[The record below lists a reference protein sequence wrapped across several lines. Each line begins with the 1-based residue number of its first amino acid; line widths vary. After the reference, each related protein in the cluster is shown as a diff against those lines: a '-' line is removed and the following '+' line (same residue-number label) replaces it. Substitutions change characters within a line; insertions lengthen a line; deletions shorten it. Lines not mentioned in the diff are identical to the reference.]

1 MGTAPRYDHWA
12 AALDEL
18 ELTVT
23 VAERLLDGEDID
35 AELPVW
41 NPPQGLG
48 PIPPAHVRRAQGL
61 LARQR
66 RLISRAAAAKVGV
79 RQKVEILDRLTG
91 AGQGA
96 QPRTPLYVDLTA

>member
-1 MGTAPRYDHWA
+1 MGSAPQYDHWA

-18 ELTVT
+18 EVTVT
-23 VAERLLDGEDID
+23 VATRLLDGETVDE
-35 AELPVW
+35 ELPVW

-48 PIPPAHVRRAQGL
+48 PIPVIHVRRAQHL

-66 RLISRAAAAKVGV
+66 ELISRAAAAKVGV
-79 RQKVEILDRLTG
+79 RQKVELLDRLTG

>member
-1 MGTAPRYDHWA
+1 MSTAPRYDHWA

-23 VAERLLDGEDID
+23 VAERLLDGEAGDE
-35 AELPVW
+35 ELPAW
-41 NPPQGLG
+41 NPPRGLG
-48 PIPPAHVRRAQGL
+48 PIPPLHVRRAQRL

-66 RLISRAAAAKVGV
+66 ELISRAAAAKVGV
-79 RQKVEILDRLTG
+79 RQKVELLDRLTG

>member
-1 MGTAPRYDHWA
+1 MSAAPAYDHWG

-23 VAERLLDGEDID
+23 VAERLLDGQAGYE
-35 AELPVW
+35 ELQAW

-48 PIPPAHVRRAQGL
+48 PIPPAHFRR
-61 LARQR
+61 
-66 RLISRAAAAKVGV
+66 
-79 RQKVEILDRLTG
+79 TG

>member
-1 MGTAPRYDHWA
+1 MSIARQHDPWA

-18 ELTVT
+18 EVTVT
-23 VAERLLDGEDID
+23 IAQRLIDGEGADE
-35 AELPVW
+35 ELPAW

-48 PIPPAHVRRAQGL
+48 PIPSLHVRRAQRL

-66 RLISRAAAAKVGV
+66 ELISRAAAAKVGV
-79 RQKVEILDRLTG
+79 RQKVELLDRLTG

>member
-1 MGTAPRYDHWA
+1 MNTNMATDAWG

-18 ELTVT
+18 EVTVT
-23 VAERLLDGEDID
+23 IAERIIDGDEVDE
-35 AELPVW
+35 ELPGW

-48 PIPPAHVRRAQGL
+48 PIPVIHVRRAQRL

-66 RLISRAAAAKVGV
+66 ELISRAAVARLGV
-79 RQKVEILDRLTG
+79 RQKVELLDRLTG
-91 AGQGA
+91 AGQGG

>member
-1 MGTAPRYDHWA
+1 MSTAPRYDHWA

-23 VAERLLDGEDID
+23 VAERLLEGEASDE
-35 AELPVW
+35 ELPIW

-48 PIPPAHVRRAQGL
+48 PIPPVHVRRAQRL

-66 RLISRAAAAKVGV
+66 ELISRAATAKVGV
-79 RQKVEILDRLTG
+79 RQKLELLDRLTG

-96 QPRTPLYVDLTA
+96 RPRTPLYVDLTA

>member
-1 MGTAPRYDHWA
+1 MSTKTTHDAWG

-18 ELTVT
+18 EVTVT
-23 VAERLLDGEDID
+23 IAERLIDGDEVDE
-35 AELPVW
+35 ELPVW

-48 PIPPAHVRRAQGL
+48 PIPTAHVRRAQRL

-66 RLISRAAAAKVGV
+66 ELISRAAAAKLGV
-79 RQKVEILDRLTG
+79 RQKVELLDRLTG